1 MKKLAILMTILTMI
15 PITAWTQQEVS
26 RLLDTTPDG
35 TVEVQNLAGSVTI
48 IGWERNQVEIQATL
62 GEGVEELEID
72 PSEGAIEISVK
83 PLPDVKMFGDT
94 HLTIHVPLSSTLE
107 VETVAADIDIKEV
120 TGELELASVSGDITV
135 GGSPESVEAECVS
148 GDIILKG
155 VRDGIEAASVSGNII
170 LQGVRNDVEAENVSG
185 KIHVIGDNLGSGEFE
200 VVSGN
205 LLFEGTLH
213 PEGSLECECFSGT
226 VEIRLPASISADFDI
241 ETFSGTIVND
251 FGVEATSKDS
261 MVSGQELQFSTG
273 SGDADISVE
282 TFSGTIRLIKI

>member
-1 MKKLAILMTILTMI
+1 MKKLVILMTILTMI
-15 PITAWTQQEVS
+15 PITAWAQQEVN
-26 RLLDTTPDG
+26 RLLETTPDG

-48 IGWERNQVEIQATL
+48 IGWDRNQVEIQATL

-72 PSEGAIEISVK
+72 ASEGAIEISTK
-83 PLPDVKMFGDT
+83 PLPDVKEFGDT
-94 HLTIHVPLSSTLE
+94 HLTIHVPLLSTLE
-107 VETVAADIDIKEV
+107 VETIAADIDIKGV
-120 TGELELASVSGDITV
+120 TGELELASVSGNITV
-135 GGSPESVEAECVS
+135 DGSPESIEAASVS

-155 VRDGIEAASVSGNII
+155 VRNE
-170 LQGVRNDVEAENVSG
+170 VEAENVSG
-185 KIHVIGDNLGSGEFE
+185 KIHVIGDNLESGEFE
-200 VVSGN
+200 VVSGD

-213 PEGSLECECFSGT
+213 REGSLECECFSGT

-251 FGVEATSKDS
+251 FGVEAARKDS

-282 TFSGTIRLIKI
+282 TFSGTIRLSKI